1 MTKSLFAVVLLA
13 AGVSFATAQTTDK
26 TKKVKAEKAAKTEV
40 KAEVNA
46 DAAVALPVETL
57 EVKAA
62 DDAAVKTETAA
73 ELKQEE
79 VAKPTPKNRN
89 PCKE

>member
-26 TKKVKAEKAAKTEV
+26 TKKVKSEKAAKTEV
-40 KAEVNA
+40 KAEVKA

-79 VAKPTPKNRN
+79 VAKPTPKKQE
-89 PCKE
+89 PM